1 MGKLTSFTDWLTYK
15 RIFSLLVFL
24 RYEIHMKRNGIST
37 EESRKKGPVFSEE
50 IDNLER
56 GGIAERN
63 VKDNKWSCI
72 RENKSW

>member
-1 MGKLTSFTDWLTYK
+1 MKYTWKEMESQ
-15 RIFSLLVFL
+15 L
-24 RYEIHMKRNGIST
+24 RKVE
-37 EESRKKGPVFSEE
+37 KKGPVFSEE

-63 VKDNKWSCI
+63 VKDNKRSCI